1 MIGLNV
7 LLALAWMVMNNSYG
21 VADLLVGLLFSFLV
35 LRLSW
40 RGFSDEP
47 FSLRR
52 FFSVRSKRP
61 HVQTTRWLR
70 FIAFGFVEIVKSNI
84 AVATTVLAPK
94 LTLRPGIVAIPLDLK
109 SDEGITT
116 LANLITLT
124 PGTVSL
130 DVSSDRKTL
139 YIHALDVADA
149 EALRRETKAVFER
162 RVQEL
167 WP

>member
-1 MIGLNV
+1 MLALNL
-7 LLALAWMVMNNSYG
+7 LLALAWMAINN
-21 VADLLVGLLFSFLV
+21 AFTLPDLLVGLLFGFLV

-40 RGFSDEP
+40 RALMDEP

-52 FFSVRSKRP
+52 YFRFRSRRPTVLTARWVRF
-61 HVQTTRWLR
+61 L
-70 FIAFGFVEIVKSNI
+70 IFGFVEIVKSNI
-84 AVATTVLAPK
+84 AVARVVLAPK
-94 LTLRPGIVAIPLDLK
+94 LDLKPGIVAIPLDLK

-124 PGTVSL
+124 PGTVTL

-139 YIHALDVADA
+139 YIHAFDA
-149 EALRRETKAVFER
+149 SDPEALRRDTKANYER

-167 WP
+167 LP